1 MNDEVEETTR
11 FKNLHK
17 EQFYAIANSKNE
29 VLSKHKKNKSWI
41 DLKNVN
47 FEEDHM
53 ILYVDYV
60 SDARE
65 ILSKLKDKSDCRIV
79 MCRYEGKDITHY
91 FDEKI
96 STKGQIYKDSEG
108 NIIEQHWFDKH
119 FVKIG
124 ILVSIIIILIVL
136 IN

>member
-17 EQFYAIANSKNE
+17 EQFYAIANSKMKCYLNI
-29 VLSKHKKNKSWI
+29 KNKSWI

-53 ILYVDYV
+53 ILYVDYI

-65 ILSKLKDKSDCRIV
+65 ILSKLKDKLIV
-79 MCRYEGKDITHY
+79 ELLCVYMTENITHY

-96 STKGQIYKDSEG
+96 
-108 NIIEQHWFDKH
+108 
-119 FVKIG
+119 
-124 ILVSIIIILIVL
+124 
-136 IN
+136 